1 MTEWQPMLRH
11 VGEVTPLNAD
21 ETESI
26 RTAMLAEAARSRSI
40 VRERSHAGTL
50 IGGVLAVAVAAGLV
64 AARSVEP
71 TGLPNQPSLV
81 RQPEMSQPA
90 PAPTQDLRQ
99 LQFAT
104 PGGTR
109 IIWEFDPQ
117 FSLREQT
124 TP

>member
-1 MTEWQPMLRH
+1 MNEWQPMLRH
-11 VGEVTPLNAD
+11 VAEVMPLNAD

-26 RTAMLAEAARSRSI
+26 RTAMLAEAAAPRSTVDS
-40 VRERSHAGTL
+40 RSHAGTL
-50 IGGVLAVAVAAGLV
+50 IGGVLALAVAAGLV
-64 AARSVEP
+64 AARSIEP
-71 TGLPNQPSLV
+71 AQVTSEPDV
-81 RQPEMSQPA
+81 SQPA
-90 PAPTQDLRQ
+90 PAPPTENLRH

-109 IIWEFDPQ
+109 IIWQFDPQ

>member
-1 MTEWQPMLRH
+1 MNEWQPMLRH
-11 VGEVTPLNAD
+11 VAEVTPLDAD

-26 RTAMLAEAARSRSI
+26 RAAMLAEAASPRPGFHD
-40 VRERSHAGTL
+40 RSHAGAL
-50 IGGVLAVAVAAGLV
+50 IGGVLAIAVAAGLV
-64 AARSVEP
+64 VVRSVDAPNVVSHPESSEP
-71 TGLPNQPSLV
+71 A
-81 RQPEMSQPA
+81 A
-90 PAPTQDLRQ
+90 PPTQNLRQ

-124 TP
+124 LP